1 MRRTRPGSLGS
12 VLPVSLVEPDGLIV
26 TTDGRY
32 VRVIECDRVPNTITA
47 DPSELQRIE
56 DCFAHLCRI
65 IPDRQGLVV
74 LAQTDPVPIADA
86 LAADVRATEIAAA
99 RDRLAGQPAL
109 AAARLRLMAATRQT
123 VRAAAGAEQP
133 AVAARWWVLVP
144 YRPVIDDSREQ
155 LRAMAAGAR
164 GRTLL
169 ETHCNA
175 AVESS
180 RLIRQVEAVLRRAG
194 IDTWLLDGTQALSL
208 LWERLH
214 PAAELAEDEEERLL
228 EQLAAACEVADATSL
243 EEASE
248 VRHRI
253 LGAICGS
260 PRAAIDIGEHPAWLR
275 HEDGTLEETIHL
287 ATPPLATDASWLAH
301 LLSCPLP
308 ATLAVHIGVGV
319 RSREKHRQRRRWQ
332 RLRAAVRYKER
343 RDRLVGSDEED
354 ALEEAAV
361 MDAELAAQVGATVYE
376 VGIYCSLRDPRGD
389 AESFD
394 RVVKQTCS
402 DFHALTNA
410 RVVRGRHLALQGFT
424 ATLPLGIDPLRATRR
439 YAQRNIA
446 HCVPLTSSRC
456 GCPGGLILGT
466 ADPGGTIERLDPYDR
481 QFATTLTLIVGKGG
495 GGKTVTS
502 ILLACRF
509 IAQGGR
515 IYITDRSATP
525 DDRGDGTGTGHY
537 DTLLSLIPGG
547 RRVQLGT
554 AHGAVIC
561 PWDVPDVEH
570 VPDQKLEFLLALHAL
585 LVGEAHD
592 PEGLVRT
599 LDADEEALLRDAI
612 TAVYARCAEHRER
625 PREQLLIDAL
635 RERHLHG
642 QLTGAN
648 ADKLQSLLLRLGPYG
663 ETGTL
668 AHIADAPTTVDE
680 DAPIVLF
687 DFTGL
692 SDRLAPALT
701 LAVADYVEW
710 HVHRLRRAR
719 VAGELD
725 GHGPW
730 AGKSQLIIEE
740 GWKPLSS
747 PAAGAWLNE
756 YARRARHYALW
767 LTFITQFFRD
777 FDSEQGRSMLSN
789 HAVALCLPNER
800 RDLEH
805 ARDSLALT
813 DTDIDEIT
821 SLPSQKGSYSTLYMI
836 SKRGRGAVRVAP
848 GAPEY
853 WVASSNPELD
863 QPLRHAALK
872 ETGGDPWKALTRLCD
887 PAWHE
892 QRQRQAIGAER

>member
-1 MRRTRPGSLGS
+1 VRRTRPGSLGS

-47 DPSELQRIE
+47 DPPELQRIE

-74 LAQTDPVPIADA
+74 LAQTDPVPIHDA

-243 EEASE
+243 DEASE
-248 VRHRI
+248 ARHRI

-260 PRAAIDIGEHPAWLR
+260 PRAAINIGEHPAWLR

-287 ATPPLATDASWLAH
+287 ATPPLVTDASWLAH

-424 ATLPLGIDPLRATRR
+424 ATLPLGIDPLRAVRR

-525 DDRGDGTGTGHY
+525 DDRGDGSGTGHY

-585 LVGEAHD
+585 LIGEAHD

-813 DTDIDEIT
+813 DTDIAEIT

-892 QRQRQAIGAER
+892 QRQRQAIGAAR

>member
-1 MRRTRPGSLGS
+1 MRSRAGSLGS
-12 VLPVSLVEPDGLIV
+12 LLPVALVEFDGLIV

-47 DPSELQRIE
+47 DPSELARIE
-56 DCFAHLCRI
+56 DCFAHLARI
-65 IPDRQGLVV
+65 IPDRQGLVI
-74 LAQTDPVPIADA
+74 LAQTDPIPIDDA
-86 LAADVRATEIAAA
+86 LAADQRAAALAAA
-99 RDRLAGQPAL
+99 RDRLGAEPEL

-155 LRAMAAGAR
+155 LRAIAAGAR
-164 GRTLL
+164 GRTLF
-169 ETHCNA
+169 ETHCEA
-175 AVESS
+175 ALESL
-180 RLIRQVEAVLRRAG
+180 RIAGQVAAVLRRAG
-194 IDTWLLDGTQALSL
+194 IDTWLLEGTPVLSL

-214 PAAELAEDEEERLL
+214 PAAELSEDEQEQLLERL
-228 EQLAAACEVADATSL
+228 ASARVVAGATTL

-248 VRHRI
+248 IRHRT
-253 LGAICGS
+253 LEAICTTPS
-260 PRAAIDIGEHPAWLR
+260 AAIDIGEHPAWLR

-287 ATPPLATDASWLAH
+287 ATAPLATDPSWLAH

-308 ATLAVHIGVGV
+308 ATLAVHIHVGI

-361 MDAELAAQVGATVYE
+361 MDAELAASVGATVYE
-376 VGIYCSLRDPRGD
+376 VGIYCSLRDPGGD
-389 AESFD
+389 AESFE

-424 ATLPLGIDPLRATRR
+424 ATLPLGVDPLRATRR

-456 GCPGGLILGT
+456 GCPSGLILGT

-570 VPDQKLEFLLALHAL
+570 VPDQKAEFLLALHAL
-585 LVGEAHD
+585 LIGEAHD
-592 PEGLVRT
+592 PAGLVRT

-612 TAVYARCAEHRER
+612 TAVYSRCADDRLR

-635 RERHLHG
+635 RERLFEG

-663 ETGTL
+663 ENGTL
-668 AHIADAPTTVDE
+668 AHIADAPTSVAK
-680 DAPIVLF
+680 DAPVVLF

-701 LAVADYVEW
+701 LVVADYVEW

-789 HAVALCLPNER
+789 HAIALCLPNER

-805 ARDSLALT
+805 ARDSLGLT
-813 DTDIDEIT
+813 DTDIAEIT

-836 SKRGRGAVRVAP
+836 SKRGRGAVRIAP
-848 GAPEY
+848 AAPEY
-853 WVASSNPELD
+853 WIASSNPELD
-863 QPLRHAALK
+863 QPARHAALQ
-872 ETGGDPWKALTRLCD
+872 ETGGDPWKALTQLCD

-892 QRQRQAIGAER
+892 RRERQGAEP

>member
-1 MRRTRPGSLGS
+1 MRRARVGSLGS
-12 VLPVSLVEPDGLIV
+12 ALPVALVEPDGLIL

-47 DPSELQRIE
+47 DPSELARIE

-65 IPDRQGLVV
+65 IPDRHGLTI
-74 LAQTDPVPIADA
+74 LAQTDPVPIDDA
-86 LAADVRATEIAAA
+86 LADDDRATEIAAA
-99 RDRLAGQPAL
+99 RDRIDGQGAL
-109 AAARLRLMAATRQT
+109 AAARKRLMEATRQT

-133 AVAARWWVLVP
+133 AVAARWWVVIP
-144 YRPVIDDSREQ
+144 HRPAIEDGRER
-155 LRAMAAGAR
+155 LRASWAGAR
-164 GRTLL
+164 GRTLW
-169 ETHCNA
+169 ETHREA
-175 AVESS
+175 AIESL
-180 RLIRQVEAVLRRAG
+180 RLADQVDGALRRAG
-194 IDTWLLDGTQALSL
+194 IDTWLLDGTQTLAL

-214 PAAELAEDEEERLL
+214 PAADHDPSFDE
-228 EQLAAACEVADATSL
+228 LAAACQIAAATSPRDAARARQATL
-243 EEASE
+243 E
-248 VRHRI
+248 
-253 LGAICGS
+253 AICANPSAG
-260 PRAAIDIGEHPAWLR
+260 IDTGKHPAWLR
-275 HEDGTLEETIHL
+275 HDDGTLEETIHL
-287 ATPPLATDASWLAH
+287 ATPPLATDPSWLAH

-308 ATLAVHIGVGV
+308 ATLAVHISVGV
-319 RSREKHRQRRRWQ
+319 RSREQHRQRRRWQ
-332 RLRAAVRYKER
+332 RLRAAIRYKER

-354 ALEEAAV
+354 ALDEAAV

-376 VGIYCSLRDPRGD
+376 VGIYCAIRDPRGD
-389 AESFD
+389 PESFD
-394 RVVKQTCS
+394 RIVKQTCS

-424 ATLPLGIDPLRATRR
+424 ATLPLGVDPLRATRR

-446 HCVPLTSSRC
+446 HCVPLTSSHC
-456 GCPGGLILGT
+456 GCPHGLILGT
-466 ADPGGTIERLDPYDR
+466 ADPGGTLERLDPYDR

-502 ILLACRF
+502 ILLAARF
-509 IAQGGR
+509 LAQGGR
-515 IYITDRSATP
+515 IYITDRSSTP
-525 DDRGDGTGTGHY
+525 DDRGDSTGTGHY
-537 DTLLSLIPGG
+537 DTLLSLIPGA

-561 PWDVPDVEH
+561 PWDVPDPSH
-570 VPDQKLEFLLALHAL
+570 VPDQKIEFLLALHAL
-585 LVGEAHD
+585 LIGEAHD
-592 PEGLVRT
+592 AEGLVRT

-612 TAVYARCAEHRER
+612 TSVYTTCADGLER
-625 PREQLLIDAL
+625 PREQFLIDAL
-635 RERHLHG
+635 TDRQSQD
-642 QLTGAN
+642 QLSGAN

-663 ETGTL
+663 RHGTL

-680 DAPIVLF
+680 GAPLVLF

-719 VAGELD
+719 VAGTLD

-777 FDSEQGRSMLSN
+777 FDSEQGRALLSN
-789 HAVALCLPNER
+789 HAVALCLANER

-805 ARDSLALT
+805 ARDSLALS
-813 DTDIDEIT
+813 DTDINEIT

-836 SKRGRGAVRVAP
+836 SKRGRGAVRIAP
-848 GAPEY
+848 GDPEY
-853 WVASSNPELD
+853 WIASSNPELD
-863 QPLRHAALK
+863 QPLRHAALR
-872 ETGGDPWKALTRLCD
+872 ETGGDPWKALTRLCN

-892 QRQRQAIGAER
+892 QRRQQQGAAT

>member
-1 MRRTRPGSLGS
+1 MAPRPSRCCGSAFTPPPSSQKTRRSDCSSSSRQRARSRTRPAS
-12 VLPVSLVEPDGLIV
+12 
-26 TTDGRY
+26 R
-32 VRVIECDRVPNTITA
+32 RR
-47 DPSELQRIE
+47 R
-56 DCFAHLCRI
+56 
-65 IPDRQGLVV
+65 
-74 LAQTDPVPIADA
+74 
-86 LAADVRATEIAAA
+86 
-99 RDRLAGQPAL
+99 RL
-109 AAARLRLMAATRQT
+109 
-123 VRAAAGAEQP
+123 
-133 AVAARWWVLVP
+133 
-144 YRPVIDDSREQ
+144 
-155 LRAMAAGAR
+155 
-164 GRTLL
+164 
-169 ETHCNA
+169 
-175 AVESS
+175 
-180 RLIRQVEAVLRRAG
+180 
-194 IDTWLLDGTQALSL
+194 
-208 LWERLH
+208 
-214 PAAELAEDEEERLL
+214 
-228 EQLAAACEVADATSL
+228 
-243 EEASE
+243 
-248 VRHRI
+248 RHRI

-424 ATLPLGIDPLRATRR
+424 ATLPLGIDPLRAMRR

-585 LVGEAHD
+585 LIGEAHD

-635 RERHLHG
+635 RERQLHG

-663 ETGTL
+663 EAGTF

-680 DAPIVLF
+680 DAPVVLF

-813 DTDIDEIT
+813 DTDIAEIT

-872 ETGGDPWKALTRLCD
+872 ETGGEPWKALTRLCD

>member
-47 DPSELQRIE
+47 DPSELRRIE

-86 LAADVRATEIAAA
+86 LAADVRATEIAAD

-109 AAARLRLMAATRQT
+109 AAARVRLMAATRQT

-133 AVAARWWVLVP
+133 AVAARWWVVVP
-144 YRPVIDDSREQ
+144 YRPVIDDGREQ

-169 ETHCNA
+169 ETHCDA

-214 PAAELAEDEEERLL
+214 PAAELSEDEEERLL
-228 EQLAAACEVADATSL
+228 EQLAGACEVADATSV

-260 PRAAIDIGEHPAWLR
+260 PRAVIDIGEHPSWLR
-275 HEDGTLEETIHL
+275 HEDGTVEETIHF

-354 ALEEAAV
+354 ALDEAAV

-389 AESFD
+389 PESFD
-394 RVVKQTCS
+394 RVVKQACS

-481 QFATTLTLIVGKGG
+481 QYATTLTLIVGKGG

-525 DDRGDGTGTGHY
+525 DERGDGTGTGHY

-585 LVGEAHD
+585 LIGEAHD

-612 TAVYARCAEHRER
+612 TAVYARCAELRER

-635 RERHLHG
+635 RERQLHG
-642 QLTGAN
+642 ELTGAN

-668 AHIADAPTTVDE
+668 AHIADAATTVDE

-813 DTDIDEIT
+813 DTDIAEIT

>member
-1 MRRTRPGSLGS
+1 VRRTRPGSLGS

-26 TTDGRY
+26 TTDERY

-47 DPSELQRIE
+47 DPSELRRIE

-86 LAADVRATEIAAA
+86 LAADIRATETAAA

-109 AAARLRLMAATRQT
+109 AAARVRLMAATRQT

-133 AVAARWWVLVP
+133 AVAARWWVVVP

-169 ETHCNA
+169 DTHCNA
-175 AVESS
+175 AIESL
-180 RLIRQVEAVLRRAG
+180 RLMRQVEGVLRRAG
-194 IDTWLLDGTQALSL
+194 IDTWPLDGTQALSL

-214 PAAELAEDEEERLL
+214 PAAELSEDDEKQLL
-228 EQLAAACEVADATSL
+228 AQLAGVCEVAEATSL

-248 VRHRI
+248 LRHAI
-253 LGAICGS
+253 LRAVCGS
-260 PRAAIDIGEHPAWLR
+260 PSATIDNGEHPAWLR
-275 HEDGTLEETIHL
+275 HHDGTLEETIHL
-287 ATPPLATDASWLAH
+287 ATPPLATDPSWLAH

-361 MDAELAAQVGATVYE
+361 MDAELAAQVGATVYD

-402 DFHALTNA
+402 DFHAFTNA

-424 ATLPLGIDPLRATRR
+424 GTLPLGIDPLRATRR

-561 PWDVPDVEH
+561 PWDVPDVGH

-585 LVGEAHD
+585 LIGEAHD
-592 PEGLVRT
+592 AEGLVRT

-612 TAVYARCAEHRER
+612 TAVYARCAEHHER

-635 RERHLHG
+635 RDRQLHG
-642 QLTGAN
+642 ELTGAN

-663 ETGTL
+663 QTGTL
-668 AHIADAPTTVDE
+668 AHIADARTTVDE

-813 DTDIDEIT
+813 DTDIAEIT

-853 WVASSNPELD
+853 WIASSNPELD

-872 ETGGDPWKALTRLCD
+872 ETAGDAWRALTRLCD

-892 QRQRQAIGAER
+892 QRQRQANGAAR